1 MPLSVSTALSNLFNS
16 GATEFLMAE
25 LYSIDTVYGHQL
37 RYTSA
42 DTPKTVNGV
51 TYQPLR
57 ISRGDITHKCGL
69 DVGELTVTIYPLS
82 TDLIGADPIIVAVQN
97 GMLDG
102 ATFQLDRAFFSPDW
116 DTCVGTLPRFQG
128 RVSDT
133 QDFSWAQIPITVRSW
148 LELLNVQM
156 PRNVYQSSCRRTLYD
171 TACALNSS
179 SFAVSSSVQANS
191 TASVINCGLTQAGG
205 SSGTYSGQSV
215 GTGNGTTTVFNV
227 NFSAMITSVPNIYI
241 GGVAVSGWSADIQ
254 GSLVIIT
261 FGTAPANGAVIT
273 GDFNYIQ
280 TGYFDMG
287 KLIFT
292 SGANNGIFR
301 AVKLYTPGVVTVVPP
316 LPNVPSAGDTFTI
329 YPGCDG
335 QQNTCSSKF
344 GNLIHFS
351 GEPYVP
357 VPESA
362 I

>member
-69 DVGELTVTIYPLS
+69 DVGELTVTIYPLP
-82 TDLIGADPIIVAVQN
+82 TDLIGADSIIVAVQN

-102 ATFQLDRAFFSPDW
+102 ATFQMDRAFFSPDW

-171 TACALNSS
+171 AACTLNSAI
-179 SFAVSSSVQANS
+179 FAVSSSVQSGS
-191 TASVINCGLTQAGG
+191 TASVINCGLTQSGG

-241 GGVAVSGWSADIQ
+241 GGAAVSGWSADIQ

-261 FGTAPANGAVIT
+261 FGTAPDNGAVIT
-273 GDFNYIQ
+273 GDFNYVI

-287 KLIFT
+287 KVIFT

-301 AVKLYTPGVVTVVPP
+301 AVKAYTTGHITVVPP
-316 LPNVPSAGDTFTI
+316 LPNVPQVGDTFMA

-335 QQNTCSSKF
+335 QQSTCSDKF
-344 GNLIHFS
+344 SNLLHFS
-351 GEPYVP
+351 GEPYIP

-362 I
+362 V